1 MKMLIKK
8 KHNKTSPVD
17 FFMADF
23 SFFDEKLIHLFL
35 EFNGLLNIHEHFTEL
50 LTPAKLLEEEH

>member
-1 MKMLIKK
+1 
-8 KHNKTSPVD
+8 
-17 FFMADF
+17 MADF

-35 EFNGLLNIHEHFTEL
+35 EFNGLLNIHEHFAEL